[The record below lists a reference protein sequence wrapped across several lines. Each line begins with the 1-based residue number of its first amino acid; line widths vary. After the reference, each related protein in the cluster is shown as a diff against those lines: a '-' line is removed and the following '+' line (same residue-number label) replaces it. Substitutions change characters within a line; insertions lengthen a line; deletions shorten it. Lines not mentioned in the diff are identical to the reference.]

1 MNKQTKIIPA
11 VLARNKS
18 EFVSQ
23 WNKVAPFFSYI
34 QIDVTDGQFV
44 KTATPFKPEHISQF
58 VKNHELEI
66 HLMVK
71 NVAKHL
77 AEWTKLTQVKK
88 IIWHYEAESDNKAIA
103 CLADFLKQQ
112 KIQTGL
118 ALNLDTPLSVLKNN
132 ISKINTVMLMGVY
145 PGKQGQKFE
154 EKVLSKIKNLRRL
167 YPKINIEIDG
177 GVNAENFQKIKNSG
191 ANLLVIGNYLQKS
204 KNIKLDLKHL
214 K

>member
-18 EFVSQ
+18 EFVNQ

-34 QIDVTDGQFV
+34 QLDVGDGKFI
-44 KTATPFKPEHISQF
+44 KTETPFKPEHILPF

-71 NVAKHL
+71 NVAKYL
-77 AEWTKLTQVKK
+77 AEWTKLSQVKK
-88 IIWHYEAESDNKAIA
+88 IVWHFEAESDPKAIA
-103 CLADFLKQQ
+103 CLADFLKKQ
-112 KIQTGL
+112 KVQAGL
-118 ALNLDTPLSVLKNN
+118 ALNLDTPLSILKNN

-145 PGKQGQKFE
+145 PGRQGQKFE

-167 YPKINIEIDG
+167 HPKINIEIDG
-177 GVNAENFQKIKNSG
+177 GVNAENFQKIKLAG

-204 KNIKLDLKHL
+204 KNIKADLKHL

>member
-1 MNKQTKIIPA
+1 MKKQIKIIPA

-18 EFVSQ
+18 EFITQ
-23 WNKVAPFFSYI
+23 WEKVAPFFSHI
-34 QIDVTDGQFV
+34 QIDIVDGQFV
-44 KTATPFKPEHISQF
+44 KTTTPFKPEHIRQF
-58 VKNHELEI
+58 VKNHDLEI

-77 AEWTKLTQVKK
+77 AEWSKLTQVKK
-88 IIWHYEAESDNKAIA
+88 IIWHYEAEGNNQSIS

-112 KIQTGL
+112 KIQASL

-132 ISKINTVMLMGVY
+132 ISKINTVLLMGVY
-145 PGKQGQKFE
+145 PGRQGQKFE
-154 EKVLSKIKNLRRL
+154 EKVLAKIKNLRRL

-177 GVNAENFQKIKNSG
+177 GVNADNFQKIKNAG
-191 ANLLVIGNYLQKS
+191 ANLIVIGSYLQKS
-204 KNIKLDLKHL
+204 KNIKLDLKNL

>member
-1 MNKQTKIIPA
+1 MNKQIKIIPA
-11 VLARNKS
+11 VLAHNKS
-18 EFVSQ
+18 EFVTQ
-23 WNKVAPFFSYI
+23 WNKVSPFFSYL
-34 QIDVTDGQFV
+34 QIDIGDGQFV
-44 KTATPFKPEHISQF
+44 KTTTPFKPEHIRQF

-71 NVAKHL
+71 NVAKYL
-77 AEWTKLTQVKK
+77 AEWTKLAQVKK

-103 CLADFLKQQ
+103 TLADFLKQQ
-112 KIQTGL
+112 KIQAGL

-154 EKVLSKIKNLRRL
+154 EKVLAKIKNLRRL

-177 GVNAENFQKIKNSG
+177 GVDAESFQQIKNAG
-191 ANLLVIGNYLQKS
+191 ANLMVIGSYLQKS

>member
-18 EFVSQ
+18 EFVTQ
-23 WNKVAPFFSYI
+23 WNKISPFFPYI
-34 QIDVTDGQFV
+34 QIDVSDGQFV
-44 KTATPFKPEHISQF
+44 KTTTPFKPEHIRTF

-77 AEWTKLTQVKK
+77 AEWSKLTQVKK
-88 IIWHYEAESDNKAIA
+88 IIWHYEAESNNKSIA
-103 CLADFLKQQ
+103 TLAGFLKQQ
-112 KIQTGL
+112 KIQAGL
-118 ALNLDTPLSVLKNN
+118 ALNLDTPLSILKNN
-132 ISKINTVMLMGVY
+132 ISKINTIMLMGVY

-154 EKVLSKIKNLRRL
+154 EKVLAKIKNLRRL

-177 GVNAENFQKIKNSG
+177 GVNVENFQKIKLAG
-191 ANLLVIGNYLQKS
+191 ANLIVIGSYLQKS
-204 KNIKLDLKHL
+204 RNIKADLKNL
-214 K
+214 R